1 MAKIIEE
8 QEVKLFSD
16 EDKVD
21 TQSVVI
27 DTGDPLEPWM
37 IVSHCGEELSM
48 SLTNWN
54 KLIRLVNKA
63 KAQILKTK

>member
-16 EDKVD
+16 EDTVD
-21 TQSVVI
+21 NQSVLI
-27 DTGDPLEPWM
+27 DMDDPLEPWM

-54 KLIRLVNKA
+54 RLVRLVNKA
-63 KAQILKTK
+63 KAQIK